1 LGFALCSIK
10 GEICGAAGE
19 VTVEFPRLGFALCLP
34 LLVGYVVDTNTVTGF
49 DFYSSR
55 LFLAKQ

>member
-1 LGFALCSIK
+1 MP
-10 GEICGAAGE
+10 
-19 VTVEFPRLGFALCLP
+19 VEFPRLGFALCLP
-34 LLVGYVVDTNTVTGF
+34 PLVGYVVDTNTITGF